1 MANFVTNR
9 GKYLLATID
18 MTATT
23 WRMML
28 LTTSFTSDDALNTVD
43 DGTTADPA
51 SYEIGV
57 SGYARANMALSA
69 FEDDTNDFAGL
80 DTADKT
86 FSALG
91 AGATIGWAAI
101 YRYSTSGGTTS
112 DTGQD
117 FFGAYQITATPTNGG
132 DITIQIGSTSAG
144 GAIKVGSTS

>member
-1 MANFVTNR
+1 VANFVTNR
-9 GKYLLATID
+9 GKLLTAIAD
-18 MTATT
+18 LSATT

-28 LTTSFTSDDALNTVD
+28 LTTGFTSDDGLNTVD
-43 DGTTADPA
+43 DGTTSDPA

-57 SGYARANMALSA
+57 GGYARQSIGLTA
-69 FEDDTNDFAGL
+69 FEDDTNDFVGL
-80 DTADKT
+80 DTGDVA
-86 FSALG
+86 FGALS

-117 FFGAYQITATPTNGG
+117 FFGAYAVTATPTNGG
-132 DITIQIGSTSAG
+132 AITIQIASTSAG